1 MASWFQSQLQHY
13 SSAFA
18 AAFAL
23 LPVQE
28 FEMSLQ
34 VATDGV
40 GLIFSIPV
48 LPLGKANLSL
58 MKLLWSIA
66 VLEHGL
72 CNHTVFPSMK

>member
-1 MASWFQSQLQHY
+1 MHEGSNRDIKHLLLWCKMASWFQSQLQHY

-58 MKLLWSIA
+58 MKLL
-66 VLEHGL
+66 
-72 CNHTVFPSMK
+72 